1 VEAAMTD
8 ETNNQSCGECGHE
21 GGDLEARIAEL
32 EAALE
37 QEKSRN
43 LRLMADFQNY
53 QRRALSNEDV
63 AKQQGAAGVVQSV
76 VQVIDHFDLALGQD
90 TSKASAEQIVEGV
103 RVIREELLRALAR
116 HGVAPMSPGPNDEFV
131 PGRHEAIMQQQAAG
145 VESGRVAATL
155 QAGYVV
161 RDASGER
168 VIRPA
173 KVSVAL

>member
-1 VEAAMTD
+1 MT
-8 ETNNQSCGECGHE
+8 EGMNNEGCGECGHE
-21 GGDLEARIAEL
+21 GGEPGARIAEL

-53 QRRALSNEDV
+53 QRRALANEDV
-63 AKQQGAAGVVQSV
+63 AKQQGASGVVQSIV
-76 VQVIDHFDLALGQD
+76 GVIDHFDLALGQD

-116 HGVAPMSPGPNDEFV
+116 HGVSPMSPGPNDEFV
-131 PGRHEAIMQQQAAG
+131 PGRHEAIMQQEAPG
-145 VESGRVAATL
+145 VGKGRVAATL

-173 KVSVAL
+173 KVSVAS